1 MCYKVSQGNHWL
13 KRCVDL
19 FTLGLHQNRDTL
31 LNVMDVFIKEP
42 LLDWRKQA
50 MNEMTAQRKLKNH
63 ISDTSTGH

>member
-1 MCYKVSQGNHWL
+1 MLTYWV
-13 KRCVDL
+13 
-19 FTLGLHQNRDTL
+19 TLGLHQNRDTL